1 MLLKLND
8 MEEMLG
14 RYEELYE
21 DMASSNNKEK
31 MMAFG
36 EAEHWAFKRMNEL
49 SPKDAQCW
57 LDKLEAMHWKNY
69 LSRCEAEAIAAKL
82 INQNGRV
89 GAHWG
94 YDIFKNAVESL
105 GGKIAEKPF
114 YNCYA
119 LWIVANMIYSDH
131 ADSVAEDMGA
141 ASPEVVP
148 NEKMA
153 LSMYRKAVEKLKD
166 VDRPMF
172 VREYFNL

>member
-1 MLLKLND
+1 ML
-8 MEEMLG
+8 E

-21 DMASSNNKEK
+21 DMATSGNKDK

-36 EAEHWAFKRMNEL
+36 DAERWAFRKMNEI

-57 LDKLEAMHWKNY
+57 IDKLEAMHWKNY
-69 LSRCEAEAIAAKL
+69 LSKAEAEEIAGKL
-82 INQNGRV
+82 VNQNGRI

-94 YDIFKNAVESL
+94 YETFKAAVESL
-105 GGKIAEKPF
+105 GGKMSEKPF

-119 LWIVANMIYSDH
+119 LWVTANMIYSDH
-131 ADSVAEDMGA
+131 ANSVAEDMGMN
-141 ASPEVVP
+141 SPEAVP

-166 VDRPMF
+166 TDRPKF
-172 VREYFNL
+172 IREYFEL

>member
-1 MLLKLND
+1 MSEIL
-8 MEEMLG
+8 E

-21 DMASSNNKEK
+21 DMANSGNKDK

-36 EAEHWAFKRMNEL
+36 DAERWAFKRMHEM

-69 LSRCEAEAIAAKL
+69 LSKHEADEIAAKL
-82 INQNGRV
+82 INQNGRI

-94 YDIFKNAVESL
+94 YETFKNAVESL
-105 GGKIAEKPF
+105 GGKIQEKPF

-119 LWIVANMIYSDH
+119 LWVTANMIYSDH
-131 ADSVAEDMGA
+131 AQSVAEDMGMT
-141 ASPEVVP
+141 SPEAVP

-153 LSMYRKAVEKLKD
+153 LSMYKKAVEQLKD
-166 VDRPMF
+166 VDRPKF
-172 VREYFNL
+172 IREYFDV

>member
-1 MLLKLND
+1 MDEIL
-8 MEEMLG
+8 E

-21 DMASSNNKEK
+21 DMATSGNKEK

-36 EAEHWAFKRMNEL
+36 DAERWAFKRMHDL

-69 LSRCEAEAIAAKL
+69 LSKHEADEIAAKL
-82 INQNGRV
+82 INQNGRI

-94 YDIFKNAVESL
+94 YETFKAAVESL
-105 GGKIAEKPF
+105 GGKMNEKPY

-119 LWIVANMIYSDH
+119 LWVVANMIYSDH
-131 ADSVAEDMGA
+131 AQSVAEDMGM
-141 ASPEVVP
+141 STPEAVP

-153 LSMYRKAVEKLKD
+153 LSMYRKAVEQLKD
-166 VDRPMF
+166 VDKPKF
-172 VREYFNL
+172 VRVYFGV

>member
-1 MLLKLND
+1 MN
-8 MEEMLG
+8 EIFE

-21 DMASSNNKEK
+21 DMATSNNKEK

-36 EAEHWAFKRMNEL
+36 DAERWAFKRMQEV

-69 LSRCEAEAIAAKL
+69 LSKAEAEEIAAKL
-82 INQNGRV
+82 INQNGRI
-89 GAHWG
+89 GPHWN
-94 YDIFKNAVESL
+94 YEVFKDTVEKL
-105 GGKIAEKPF
+105 GGKIYEKPF

-119 LWIVANMIYSDH
+119 LWITANMLYSDH
-131 ADSVAEDMGA
+131 AVSTAEDMGMN
-141 ASPEVVP
+141 SPEAVP

-153 LSMYRKAVEKLKD
+153 LSMYKKAVEKLKD

-172 VREYFNL
+172 IRGYFGL

>member
-1 MLLKLND
+1 MDEIL
-8 MEEMLG
+8 E

-21 DMASSNNKEK
+21 DMATSGNKDK

-36 EAEHWAFKRMNEL
+36 DAERWAFRKMNEI

-69 LSRCEAEAIAAKL
+69 LSKHEAEEITSKL
-82 INQNGRV
+82 INQNGRI

-94 YDIFKNAVESL
+94 YDTFKSAVESL
-105 GGKIAEKPF
+105 GGKMYEKPF

-119 LWIVANMIYSDH
+119 LYATANMIYSDH
-131 ADSVAEDMGA
+131 AQSVAEDMGA
-141 ASPEVVP
+141 TSPEAVP

-153 LSMYRKAVEKLKD
+153 LSMYRKAVEQLKD
-166 VDRPMF
+166 VDRPKF
-172 VREYFNL
+172 VRDYFDL

>member
-1 MLLKLND
+1 MDEIL
-8 MEEMLG
+8 E

-21 DMASSNNKEK
+21 DMATSGNKEK

-36 EAEHWAFKRMNEL
+36 DAERWAFKRMHDL

-69 LSRCEAEAIAAKL
+69 LSKHEADEIAAKL
-82 INQNGRV
+82 INQNGRI

-94 YDIFKNAVESL
+94 YETFKAAVESL
-105 GGKIAEKPF
+105 GGKMNEKPY

-119 LWIVANMIYSDH
+119 LWVVANMIYSDH
-131 ADSVAEDMGA
+131 AQSVAEDMGM
-141 ASPEVVP
+141 STPEAVP

-166 VDRPMF
+166 VDRPKF
-172 VREYFNL
+172 VREYFDV